1 MTVVRDTADVG
12 HEQLQG
18 EDRKTSETTLPA
30 EKENG
35 NLKELAETPKG
46 DSETPSD
53 DSASPPKRSITGL
66 KWTLAYAAV
75 LSTVFLFALDGTI
88 VAALQ
93 PSIVETFKTESD
105 LSWIGVSFM
114 LGDTAILLLGKAF
127 GNFNIKWLFISC
139 LVTFEVGSAVCGAAP
154 TMGALIVGRVIA
166 GVGGCGVYVGGLTFV
181 ALLTTDHERP
191 LYLAGI
197 YCVWGIGCVLGPI
210 IGGAFAQSSA
220 TWRWGFYINLPIAA
234 VFAPAQL
241 FCLPAI
247 RPQPD
252 KSFMERI
259 RSFDWIGT
267 IVFLAGAT
275 CFSMALSFGGSEYAW
290 SSGSEVTLLVM
301 TGVLFIVFVLV
312 TIFHPGVL
320 AENKLLPVG
329 FMRTADLITLPIQS
343 AIVAGVMYTSIYYV
357 PLLFQFT
364 KSDSALE
371 GGVRMLPLIC
381 ALVFFALLNAT
392 FMPKLGYYMP
402 WYVVGNA
409 AVIVGSALMSSL
421 ATVTINSKT
430 SAAHVYGYTFLI
442 GVGVGCFQS
451 AGVAVASAVAAPADV
466 NNAVSLMTIAQIC
479 GVLASLC
486 VDGAVFQN
494 LAISKISSIL
504 PGYSQSDISSLTA
517 GTSGTIYQSL
527 SSTQQSAVV
536 DAVTDSIRRVFL
548 YPLAVSACGFVL
560 SFTLS
565 RRKLY
570 LAEGKV
576 AK

>member
-1 MTVVRDTADVG
+1 MTVERNTADVG
-12 HEQLQG
+12 HEKLQG
-18 EDRKTSETTLPA
+18 EERRTSETTLPA
-30 EKENG
+30 EEENG
-35 NLKELAETPKG
+35 KEIAETPK
-46 DSETPSD
+46 SQTPSD
-53 DSASPPKRSITGL
+53 DSAPPQKRSITGL
-66 KWTLAYAAV
+66 KWALAYASV

-114 LGDTAILLLGKAF
+114 LGDTAILPLGKAF
-127 GNFNIKWLFISC
+127 GKFNIKWLFISC
-139 LVTFEVGSAVCGAAP
+139 LFIFEVGSAVCGAAP
-154 TMGALIVGRVIA
+154 TMDALIVGRVIA

-197 YCVWGIGCVLGPI
+197 YCIWGIGCVLGPI

-259 RSFDWIGT
+259 RSLDWIGT

-275 CFSMALSFGGSEYAW
+275 CFSMALSFGGTEYAW
-290 SSGSEVTLLVM
+290 SSGSEIALLVM
-301 TGVLFIVFVLV
+301 TGVLFIAFVLA
-312 TIFHPGVL
+312 TIFHPGVV

-343 AIVAGVMYTSIYYV
+343 AIVAGAMYTSIYYV

-402 WYVVGNA
+402 WYVFGNA
-409 AVIVGSALMSSL
+409 AVIVGSALMF
-421 ATVTINSKT
+421 TINSKT

-451 AGVAVASAVAAPADV
+451 AGVAVASAIAAPADV

-494 LAISKISSIL
+494 LAISKISSVL
-504 PGYSQSDISSLTA
+504 PGYSESDISSLTA
-517 GTSGTIYQSL
+517 GTSGSVYQNLTSA
-527 SSTQQSAVV
+527 QQSAVV
-536 DAVTDSIRRVFL
+536 DAVSDSIRRVFL
-548 YPLAVSACGFVL
+548 YPLAVSASGFLL

>member
-1 MTVVRDTADVG
+1 MTVETSTPDLMP
-12 HEQLQG
+12 EKLQG
-18 EDRKTSETTLPA
+18 EDRQFSETSLPA
-30 EKENG
+30 EKEKG
-35 NLKELAETPKG
+35 LEESTERGTSSG
-46 DSETPSD
+46 DSAP
-53 DSASPPKRSITGL
+53 AQQRSITGL
-66 KWTLAYAAV
+66 KWFFAYASV

-93 PSIVETFKTESD
+93 PSIVETFKNESD

-114 LGDTAILLLGKAF
+114 LGDTAILPLGKAF
-127 GNFNIKWLFISC
+127 GKFNIKWLFISC
-139 LVTFEVGSAVCGAAP
+139 LVVFEIGSAVCGAAP
-154 TMGALIVGRVIA
+154 TMNAFIVGRVIG
-166 GVGGCGVYVGGLTFV
+166 GVGGCGIYVGGLTFV

-234 VFAPAQL
+234 LFAPAYL
-241 FCLPAI
+241 ICLPVI
-247 RPQPD
+247 KPQPS
-252 KSFMERI
+252 KSFLERLW
-259 RSFDWIGT
+259 SLDWIAT

-275 CFSMALSFGGSEYAW
+275 CLSMAISFGGTEYTW
-290 SSGSEVTLLVM
+290 GSGSEIALLVM
-301 TGVLFIVFVLV
+301 TGVLLVAFILV
-312 TIFHPGVL
+312 TIFHPGVS
-320 AENKLLPVG
+320 AEDKLLPVG
-329 FMRTADLITLPIQS
+329 FMRTADLVTLPIQS
-343 AIVAGVMYTSIYYV
+343 AIVAGAMYTSIYYV

-364 KSDSALE
+364 RSDSPLE

-381 ALVFFALLNAT
+381 ALVFFALLNAI

-402 WYVVGNA
+402 WYVFGNA
-409 AVIVGSALMSSL
+409 VMIIGSALMF
-421 ATVTINSKT
+421 TINSDT
-430 SAAHVYGYTFLI
+430 SPGHIYGYTFLI

-451 AGVAVASAVAAPADV
+451 AGVAVASAIAAPTEV
-466 NNAVSLMTIAQIC
+466 NNAVSLMTIVLGGKAQIS

-486 VDGAVFQN
+486 VDGAIFQN
-494 LAISKISSIL
+494 LVIKKISSVL
-504 PGYSQSDISSLTA
+504 PGYSTSEISEITT
-517 GTSGTIYQSL
+517 GTSGSVFQSL
-527 SSTQQSAVV
+527 SSDQKSAVI
-536 DAVTDSIRRVFL
+536 DQVTDSIRRVLF
-548 YPLAVSACGFVL
+548 YPLAISAFGFIL

>member
-1 MTVVRDTADVG
+1 MPKT
-12 HEQLQG
+12 LQG
-18 EDRKTSETTLPA
+18 EDRRPSETSLPA
-30 EKENG
+30 EKQNG
-35 NLKELAETPKG
+35 LEESTERG
-46 DSETPSD
+46 TPSEN
-53 DSASPPKRSITGL
+53 SAPAQQRSITGL
-66 KWTLAYAAV
+66 KVVVFAYASV

-114 LGDTAILLLGKAF
+114 LGDTAILPLGKAF
-127 GNFNIKWLFISC
+127 GKFNIKWLFISC
-139 LVTFEVGSAVCGAAP
+139 LVIFEIGSAVCGAAP
-154 TMGALIVGRVIA
+154 TMNAFIVGRVIG
-166 GVGGCGVYVGGLTFV
+166 GVGGCGIYVGGLTFV

-234 VFAPAQL
+234 LFAPAYL
-241 FCLPAI
+241 ICLPVI
-247 RPQPD
+247 KPQPN
-252 KSFMERI
+252 KPFLERLW
-259 RSFDWIGT
+259 SLDWIAT

-275 CFSMALSFGGSEYAW
+275 CLSMALSFGGTEYAW
-290 SSGSEVTLLVM
+290 SSGSEIALLVM
-301 TGVLFIVFVLV
+301 TGVLLIAFILV
-312 TIFHPGVL
+312 TIYHPGVS
-320 AENKLLPVG
+320 AEDKLLPVG
-329 FMRTADLITLPIQS
+329 FMRTAELVTLPIQS
-343 AIVAGVMYTSIYYV
+343 AIVAGAMYTSIYYV

-364 KSDSALE
+364 RSDSPLE

-381 ALVFFALLNAT
+381 ALVFFALLNAI

-402 WYVVGNA
+402 WYVFGNA
-409 AVIVGSALMSSL
+409 VMIIGSALMF
-421 ATVTINSKT
+421 TINSDT
-430 SAAHVYGYTFLI
+430 SPGHIYGYTFLI

-451 AGVAVASAVAAPADV
+451 AGVAVASAIAAPTEV
-466 NNAVSLMTIAQIC
+466 NNAFWVTKAQIS

-486 VDGAVFQN
+486 VDGAIFQN
-494 LAISKISSIL
+494 LRPS
-504 PGYSQSDISSLTA
+504 GYSTSEISEITT
-517 GTSGTIYQSL
+517 GTSGSVFQSL
-527 SSTQQSAVV
+527 SSDQKSAVI
-536 DAVTDSIRRVFL
+536 DQVTDSIRRVFI
-548 YPLAVSACGFVL
+548 YPLAISAFGFIL

>member
-1 MTVVRDTADVG
+1 MTIEMNMADFG
-12 HEQLQG
+12 SEELQG
-18 EDRKTSETTLPA
+18 QKRRASETNVPA
-30 EKENG
+30 TEDTD
-35 NLKELAETPKG
+35 KELAEIPE
-46 DSETPSD
+46 SETPSD
-53 DSASPPKRSITGL
+53 DSAPAQQRSITGL
-66 KWTLAYAAV
+66 KWALAYASV

-114 LGDTAILLLGKAF
+114 LGDTAILPLGKAF
-127 GNFNIKWLFISC
+127 GKFNIKWLFISC
-139 LVTFEVGSAVCGAAP
+139 LVIFEVGSALCGAAP
-154 TMGALIVGRVIA
+154 SMDALIAGRVIA
-166 GVGGCGVYVGGLTFV
+166 GLGGCGVYVGGLNFV

-210 IGGAFAQSSA
+210 IGGAFAESSA

-234 VFAPAQL
+234 LFAPAQL
-241 FCLPAI
+241 LCLPVI
-247 RPQPD
+247 RPQLD

-259 RSFDWIGT
+259 RSLDWIGT
-267 IVFLAGAT
+267 IVFLAAAT
-275 CFSMALSFGGSEYAW
+275 CLSMALSFGGTEYSW
-290 SSGSEVTLLVM
+290 SSGSEIALIVM
-301 TGVLFIVFVLV
+301 TGVLLMAFVL
-312 TIFHPGVL
+312 
-320 AENKLLPVG
+320 
-329 FMRTADLITLPIQS
+329 
-343 AIVAGVMYTSIYYV
+343 
-357 PLLFQFT
+357 FT
-364 KSDSALE
+364 KSDGALE

-381 ALVFFALLNAT
+381 ALVFFALLNAI

-402 WYVVGNA
+402 WYVFGNA
-409 AVIVGSALMSSL
+409 VIIIGSALMF
-421 ATVTINSKT
+421 TIDANT
-430 SAAHVYGYTFLI
+430 SPAHIYGYTFLI

-451 AGVAVASAVAAPADV
+451 AGVAVASAIAAPADV
-466 NNAVSLMTIAQIC
+466 NNAVSLMTISQIC

-494 LAISKISSIL
+494 LAISKISGVL
-504 PGYSQSDISSLTA
+504 PGLSKSNISELTA
-517 GTSGTIYQSL
+517 GTSGSVYQNL
-527 SSTQQSAVV
+527 TLAQQSAVV
-536 DAVTDSIRRVFL
+536 DQVTDSIRRVFL
-548 YPLAVSACGFVL
+548 YPLAVSAFGFLL